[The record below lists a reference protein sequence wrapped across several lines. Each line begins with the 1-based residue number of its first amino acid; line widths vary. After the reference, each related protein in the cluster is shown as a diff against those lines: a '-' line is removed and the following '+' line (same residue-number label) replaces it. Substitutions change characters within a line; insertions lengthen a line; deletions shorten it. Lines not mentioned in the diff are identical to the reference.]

1 MKMISK
7 ALVAAS
13 LALAAGASFAGHDL
27 GGGTGT
33 FGITGDHDSSW
44 YVTLGP
50 GTYTFT
56 SAISGGVADDIWLS
70 TSGDATP
77 HETNDYTDFTS
88 NVGGTAWNLSSYT
101 LTLTQATQVF
111 VNIDMHKKVAAFDGS
126 LTVSAVPEPATGALL
141 LAGLGLMGFVARR
154 RRG

>member
-1 MKMISK
+1 MKKISK

-27 GGGTGT
+27 GGGTGS
-33 FGITGDHDSSW
+33 FGISGDHDSSW
-44 YVTLGP
+44 FVTLGP

-56 SAISGGVADDIWLS
+56 SSISGGVADDIWLS
-70 TSGDATP
+70 TSGDTTP

-88 NVGGTAWNLSSYT
+88 SVGGTVWNLNSYT
-101 LTLTQATQVF
+101 ITLTQTSQVF
-111 VNIDMHKKVAAFDGS
+111 VNVDMHKKVSAFDGG
-126 LTVSAVPEPATGALL
+126 LTVSAVPEPATISLL
-141 LAGLGLMGFVARR
+141 LAGLGMLGFVGRR